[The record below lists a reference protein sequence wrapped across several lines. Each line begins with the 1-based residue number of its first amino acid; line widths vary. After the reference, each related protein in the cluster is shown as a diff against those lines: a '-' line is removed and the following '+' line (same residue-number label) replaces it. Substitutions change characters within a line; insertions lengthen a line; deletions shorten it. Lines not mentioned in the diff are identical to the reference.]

1 RGKEK
6 NMSIQIKDLIKKLE
20 EKDQDAMVEFIV
32 VETDGMMV
40 CMDVESSAE
49 SMVDLLGLFS
59 NGSK

>member
-1 RGKEK
+1 
-6 NMSIQIKDLIKKLE
+6 MSIQIKDLIKKLE